1 MRGNPEPNEVIQS
14 LNIWFGH
21 TVRLLRDGH
30 ILGFRIVIPENHSLH
45 IPRVR
50 GEFHVSPVPR

>member
-1 MRGNPEPNEVIQS
+1 MRGNPEPNEAVQP

-21 TVRLLRDGH
+21 AVRLLRGGH

-45 IPRVR
+45 IPRV
-50 GEFHVSPVPR
+50 